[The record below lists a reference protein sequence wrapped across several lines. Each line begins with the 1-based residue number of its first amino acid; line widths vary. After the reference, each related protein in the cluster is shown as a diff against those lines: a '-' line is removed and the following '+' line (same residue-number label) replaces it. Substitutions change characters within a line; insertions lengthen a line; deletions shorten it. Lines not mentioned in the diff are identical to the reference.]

1 MADQHC
7 ISILQ
12 ELKQKRSIFQEKVYA
27 NQTNNNTDGDLAES
41 EVEEEQEVDV
51 GSKSTDE
58 IKTL

>member
-1 MADQHC
+1 
-7 ISILQ
+7 
-12 ELKQKRSIFQEKVYA
+12 VYA